1 MQERLLHHL
10 LVRFVLA
17 LCAGIVSFAICSGS
31 LRNTASAETP
41 AETASFQEQV
51 IGEMTPGSEFKGALA
66 GKEHLAWV
74 ENQGGKRT
82 VRLDG
87 KQQGGAYDDVRYLD
101 FDRDASH
108 LVFLG
113 KRSGKWVLVLDGQEQ
128 PAEYSKITAGDFQR
142 EGSSYAFCAC
152 NDKKC
157 SLVIDGKETGGEY
170 TDISSP
176 EYSRDGKHLG
186 YFGKKGKK
194 WVSIRDGKEEG
205 PELDDLWHP
214 QSGFSREGNHFYV
227 AARIKASWVY
237 VVDGQQGPGFMVL
250 SPINF
255 SKDGEHYAYGGT
267 TAKGGFKKQKTFG
280 TVVLDGKPAGT
291 YEGRGMAGSWTALG
305 GSTES
310 IVEGVRDLVPDFHG
324 VSTPDVD
331 SQGRLVYAARR
342 DKGDVAVFVGANAG
356 PGYEEILSPIAFSED
371 SQHFAYVAK
380 DGDNYVEVRDNV
392 PGRSFTSSRH
402 HASDVPWIFLSSDTK
417 HLAYQTVSGGKQYTT
432 GGTRRAL
439 RSVVIDNQDGPEYN
453 ANNIS
458 PFGFTKD
465 GGHYFY
471 RVVGAKGDQDL
482 VNADGH
488 ESRLYDLIT
497 GAQFD
502 AEAKRFSFVARDGS
516 RFLRVTFDFH

>member
-1 MQERLLHHL
+1 MRTGQL
-10 LVRFVLA
+10 RFPFLPFSLA
-17 LCAGIVSFAICSGS
+17 LCAGIASVGISSGS
-31 LRNTASAETP
+31 LRATTSTEP
-41 AETASFQEQV
+41 RPDTASFQEQA
-51 IGEMTPGSEFKGALA
+51 IGEMTPGSEFKGAVA

-74 ENQGGKRT
+74 EHMGGKRT

-87 KQQGGAYDDVRYLD
+87 KQQGGAYDDVRYPN
-101 FDRDASH
+101 FNAEASH
-108 LVFLG
+108 LVFFG
-113 KRSGKWVLVLDGQEQ
+113 KRNGKWVFVLDGQEQ
-128 PAEYSKITAGDFQR
+128 PAEYSKIATVDFQR
-142 EGSSYAFCAC
+142 DGSSYAFCAC

-157 SLVIDGKETGGEY
+157 SLVVDGKEAGGAY

-194 WVSIRDGKEEG
+194 WVSIVDGKEEG
-205 PELDDLWHP
+205 PELDELWHP
-214 QSGFSREGNHFYV
+214 ESGFSGEGNHFYT
-227 AARIKASWVY
+227 AARIKNTWLY
-237 VVDGQQGPGFMVL
+237 VIDGQQGPDFMVL

-255 SKDGEHYAYGGT
+255 SKDGKHYAYGGT
-267 TAKGGFKKQKTFG
+267 TVKGGIKKQKTLG
-280 TVVLDGKPAGT
+280 TIVLDGKPVGT
-291 YEGRGMAGSWTALG
+291 YEGRGMTGAWIALAGN
-305 GSTES
+305 TET

-324 VSTPDVD
+324 VSTPELD
-331 SQGRLVYAARR
+331 SLGRLVYAARR

-356 PGYEEILSPIAFSED
+356 PGFEEILSPIAFSED

-380 DGDNYVEVRDNV
+380 DGDNFVEVRDNV

-439 RSVVIDNQDGPEYN
+439 RSVVIDNRDGPEYN
-453 ANNIS
+453 ALNIS

-465 GGHYFY
+465 GDHYFY
-471 RVVGAKGDQDL
+471 RVQGAKGDQDL

-497 GAQFD
+497 GARID
-502 AEAKRFSFVARDGS
+502 VEAKTFSFVARDGS
-516 RFLRVTFDFH
+516 RFMRVTFDFH